1 MMVGRLSTDVEA
13 IDDLLDGGLARG
25 EVTAI
30 ASRPGM
36 GKTMGLL
43 SIAVKAGVDS
53 VLYAPSLSYPDA
65 KDRVAK
71 ICQGLGSAGE
81 ATYDLTPGLWLS
93 IQLPDHKMLVAG
105 RAARAVANGKTML
118 ANMEAMLETGSASI
132 VMLDAPCKKMKARE
146 EKEFMGQLAKIARRY
161 CAPVVVSTMLR
172 LDPAVSSP
180 TISDVNETVAD
191 VAADVI
197 WMSGWPKI
205 VRGDEKFTVGV
216 LSDDD
221 HDGEWESRTTE
232 LTLHGTVGSRQQLT
246 IGYKRQ

>member
-1 MMVGRLSTDVEA
+1 MMVGRLSTDVKV
-13 IDDLLDGGLARG
+13 IDDLLGGGLARG

-43 SIAVKAGVDS
+43 SIAVRAGVDS
-53 VLYAPSLSYPDA
+53 VLYAPCMGYPDA

-71 ICQGLGSAGE
+71 ICQGLGGAGE
-81 ATYDLTPGLWLS
+81 VTYDVTPGLWLS
-93 IQLPDHKMLVAG
+93 IQFPDHKMLVAG
-105 RAARAVANGKTML
+105 RTARAVANGKAML
-118 ANMEAMLETGSASI
+118 ASMEAMLESGSASI
-132 VMLDAPCKKMKARE
+132 VLLDAPCKKMKARE

-161 CAPVVVSTMLR
+161 CAPIVVSTMLGHN
-172 LDPAVSSP
+172 PSVSAP
-180 TISDVNETVAD
+180 TISDVDDAVAD

-197 WMSGWPKI
+197 WVSGWPRI
-205 VRGDEKFTVGV
+205 VKGDEKFSIGV

-232 LTLHGTVGSRQQLT
+232 LTLHGIVGPRQLK